1 MSNFNFVEDTRA
13 LMFVRQFHSKRIL
26 RFLKNQQ
33 FREVEN
39 TTDLQRSK
47 DMIIEL
53 NGMNKDV

>member
-1 MSNFNFVEDTRA
+1 MTKFNFVEDTRA

-33 FREVEN
+33 FREVEGI
-39 TTDLQRSK
+39 TDLQRSK

-53 NGMNKDV
+53 NKIIQ

>member
-1 MSNFNFVEDTRA
+1 MTPQFNFTDNQRA
-13 LMFVRQFHSKRIL
+13 LKFVRQFHRKRIL

-47 DMIIEL
+47 DILGEL
-53 NGMNKDV
+53 DERIGK

>member
-1 MSNFNFVEDTRA
+1 MTKFNFVEDTRA

-47 DMIIEL
+47 DILLEL
-53 NGMNKDV
+53 SEKTNE

>member
-1 MSNFNFVEDTRA
+1 MTKFNFVEDTRA
-13 LMFVRQFHSKRIL
+13 LTFVRQFHRKRIV

-47 DMIIEL
+47 DMVIEL
-53 NGMNKDV
+53 NKIIQ

>member
-1 MSNFNFVEDTRA
+1 MSKFNFIKDTRA
-13 LMFVRQFHSKRIL
+13 LMFVRQFHSKRVV

>member
-1 MSNFNFVEDTRA
+1 MTKFNFIEDTRA
-13 LMFVRQFHSKRIL
+13 LKFVRQFHSKRIL

-47 DMIIEL
+47 DILLEL
-53 NGMNKDV
+53 SEKT

>member
-1 MSNFNFVEDTRA
+1 MTNTNFVEDTRA
-13 LMFVRQFHSKRIL
+13 LMFVRQFHRKRIL

-47 DMIIEL
+47 SIILSINERI
-53 NGMNKDV
+53 GK